1 LEAAWISSSHTPQ
14 GPPHTVSIVTTY
26 SIQYSLDCDP
36 SSTLTD
42 PGSPISTLNTSPN
55 KYTTMSADYGTHL
68 RRWAMSLPP
77 VESAV
82 TYLRDLLI
90 RSLQCGPIPEH
101 IAFVMDGNRRY
112 ARSRK
117 LETVEG
123 HNLGFEALA
132 KILEVCYK
140 SGVKCVTIYAF
151 SIENFKRSR
160 WEVDALMDMAKT
172 KLVQMSAHGE
182 LFERYGAKVRVLGDR
197 DLIREDVLKQV
208 DRAVEMTK
216 DNGKAVLNVCFPY
229 TSREE
234 ITHSIRETVKD
245 FSNPP
250 EKKKT
255 KKLFSENHIQQTIRS
270 RQLYSVEEEESRS
283 QDSLLPPSRD
293 DTTIGSDVDSAFS
306 DQDRSTTSTNQHDEA
321 PSSRTSHDTSP
332 VLKPSQKAA
341 AHLPD
346 PETITAET
354 LTKNMYTCDSPPLDL
369 LIRTSGVSRLSDFM
383 LWQCH
388 EGTELRFL
396 DILWPEF
403 DLLHFLPVLLEWQWN
418 QKKAKQEE
426 ARLGRRGG
434 DKSKAH

>member
-1 LEAAWISSSHTPQ
+1 
-14 GPPHTVSIVTTY
+14 
-26 SIQYSLDCDP
+26 
-36 SSTLTD
+36 
-42 PGSPISTLNTSPN
+42 
-55 KYTTMSADYGTHL
+55 
-68 RRWAMSLPP
+68 
-77 VESAV
+77 
-82 TYLRDLLI
+82 
-90 RSLQCGPIPEH
+90 
-101 IAFVMDGNRRY
+101 MDGNRRY

-250 EKKKT
+250 EKKKS

-293 DTTIGSDVDSAFS
+293 DTTVGSDVDSAFS
-306 DQDRSTTSTNQHDEA
+306 DQDRSTTSTNQHDDA

-332 VLKPSQKAA
+332 ILKPSQKAA

-354 LTKNMYTCDSPPLDL
+354 LTNNMYTCDSPPLDL

-418 QKKAKQEE
+418 QKKARQEE
-426 ARLGRRGG
+426 GRLGGRGVE
-434 DKSKAH
+434 KSKAH

>member
-1 LEAAWISSSHTPQ
+1 
-14 GPPHTVSIVTTY
+14 
-26 SIQYSLDCDP
+26 
-36 SSTLTD
+36 
-42 PGSPISTLNTSPN
+42 
-55 KYTTMSADYGTHL
+55 MSADYGTSL
-68 RRWAMSLPP
+68 RRWALSLPP

-182 LFERYGAKVRVLGDR
+182 LFERYGASVKVLGDR
-197 DLIREDVLKQV
+197 SLIREDVLKQV

-216 DNGKAVLNVCFPY
+216 NNGKAVLNVCFPY

-234 ITHSIRETVKD
+234 ITQSIRETVKE

-250 EKKKT
+250 
-255 KKLFSENHIQQTIRS
+255 
-270 RQLYSVEEEESRS
+270 
-283 QDSLLPPSRD
+283 
-293 DTTIGSDVDSAFS
+293 
-306 DQDRSTTSTNQHDEA
+306 
-321 PSSRTSHDTSP
+321 
-332 VLKPSQKAA
+332 
-341 AHLPD
+341 
-346 PETITAET
+346 
-354 LTKNMYTCDSPPLDL
+354 
-369 LIRTSGVSRLSDFM
+369 
-383 LWQCH
+383 
-388 EGTELRFL
+388 
-396 DILWPEF
+396 
-403 DLLHFLPVLLEWQWN
+403 
-418 QKKAKQEE
+418 
-426 ARLGRRGG
+426 
-434 DKSKAH
+434 

>member
-1 LEAAWISSSHTPQ
+1 
-14 GPPHTVSIVTTY
+14 
-26 SIQYSLDCDP
+26 
-36 SSTLTD
+36 
-42 PGSPISTLNTSPN
+42 
-55 KYTTMSADYGTHL
+55 MSADYGTHL
-68 RRWAMSLPP
+68 RRWALSLPP
-77 VESAV
+77 VEGAV

-270 RQLYSVEEEESRS
+270 RQLYSVEEEDGKS
-283 QDSLLPPSRD
+283 QDSLPLPSNG
-293 DTTIGSDVDSAFS
+293 DTTGSDLDSSIS
-306 DQDRSTTSTNQHDEA
+306 DQDLSTTSTNRET

-332 VLKPSQKAA
+332 ILKPSQQAR

-369 LIRTSGVSRLSDFM
+369 LVRTSGVSRLSDFM

-403 DLLHFLPVLLEWQWN
+403 DLLHFLPVLLEWQWG

-426 ARLGRRGG
+426 ARLGRRGAN
-434 DKSKAH
+434 KSKAQ